1 MPKNLNLKIF
11 LVAIITITSSVKAED
26 PEMVRL
32 GQASGGYI
40 GVGFMLTALKRSE
53 CGYAYKETPL
63 GGQARFQELMGLVNR
78 NTQETIKRE
87 LSPSQLSSIE
97 NDANNVVKDQIALT
111 KKSYDKNTA
120 CGLVVGML
128 VGAALKQED
137 NWRTFLRS
145 GSRLLK

>member
-11 LVAIITITSSVKAED
+11 LVAIITIISSVKAED
-26 PEMVRL
+26 PEMARL
-32 GQASGGYI
+32 GQAFGGYI
-40 GVGFMLTALKRSE
+40 GGGFMLTALKRSE
-53 CGYAYKETPL
+53 CGYAYKATPL

-111 KKSYDKNTA
+111 KKSYDSNTA
-120 CGLVVGML
+120 CGLVVGMI
-128 VGAALKQED
+128 VGAALKHED
-137 NWRTFLRS
+137 NWRVFLRS